1 MCNRKIPV
9 TQAFLFALVPVKV
22 RKVYLIKQIDFNKLA
37 AKPDG
42 LLMGVKGNING
53 IALNIPANVLRNG
66 CTIAWNENGSAHRY
80 IIRIYGNNS
89 PAEESAGGGVLSHA
103 WILGTVGIGFH
114 GYDSGIG
121 EIYFAAIIGRS
132 H

>member
-1 MCNRKIPV
+1 MIPV
-9 TQAFLFALVPVKV
+9 TQAFFALVPVKV

-42 LLMGVKGNING
+42 LFMGVKGNING
-53 IALNIPANVLRNG
+53 IALNIPANILGNG
-66 CTIAWNENGSAHRY
+66 YTIAWNINRSAHRY

-89 PAEESAGGGVLSHA
+89 SAEESAGGSVFSHA
-103 WILGTVGIGFH
+103 WILGAVGIGFH

-121 EIYFAAIIGRS
+121 EIYFTTGIGRS